1 MRRVDR
7 FPVPPGQSSDL
18 FGYVAKWLVL
28 LAIFSTDQRER
39 SNEWRWD
46 QCIGSGGENTER
58 EALPVASDEER
69 PVQGARRPISR
80 RA

>member
-28 LAIFSTDQRER
+28 LAFSQLISENDQM
-39 SNEWRWD
+39 SVKV
-46 QCIGSGGENTER
+46 GSVHR
-58 EALPVASDEER
+58 
-69 PVQGARRPISR
+69 
-80 RA
+80 